1 MLSGL
6 HMHDTQAEID
16 AEFYTIEEVAGV
28 LGVST
33 DTIRRRIRSGQ
44 LQAVKRPADIPGHGQ
59 RWYIPRRAL
68 GIQEITEVIQVPHAL
83 TLNDFDMMITERL
96 NAILNE
102 RDEQLVQLLRQEV
115 GAEVERALE
124 NQLRTANR
132 RLEGLDR
139 TLRALPAPA
148 TPETIK
154 ELQSQ
159 VNDLKSD
166 LVSMKDNIGN
176 IAVRAQATADDV
188 KTLLPVDEGIKED
201 SEPEKEEVK
210 PSAWQRFKNRFSRQQ

>member
-1 MLSGL
+1 
-6 HMHDTQAEID
+6 
-16 AEFYTIEEVAGV
+16 
-28 LGVST
+28 
-33 DTIRRRIRSGQ
+33 
-44 LQAVKRPADIPGHGQ
+44 
-59 RWYIPRRAL
+59 
-68 GIQEITEVIQVPHAL
+68 
-83 TLNDFDMMITERL
+83 
-96 NAILNE
+96 
-102 RDEQLVQLLRQEV
+102 
-115 GAEVERALE
+115 
-124 NQLRTANR
+124 
-132 RLEGLDR
+132 
-139 TLRALPAPA
+139 LPAPA

-210 PSAWQRFKNRFSRQQ
+210 PSTWQRFKNRFSRQQ

>member
-1 MLSGL
+1 M
-6 HMHDTQAEID
+6 HMHEID
-16 AEFYTIEEVAGV
+16 TSPGYYTIEEVADV

-44 LQAVKRPADIPGHGQ
+44 LNAVKREASDIPGHGL
-59 RWYIPRRAL
+59 RWYIPKQSL
-68 GIQEITEVIQVPHAL
+68 GMQEVTDVIQVPHAL
-83 TLNDFDMMITERL
+83 SLNDFDMIITARL
-96 NAILNE
+96 EAILNE

-124 NQLRTANR
+124 DQLRTTNR

-148 TPETIK
+148 TPEKIT

-159 VNDLKSD
+159 VNDLKAD
-166 LVSMKDNIGN
+166 LASMKDSIGN
-176 IAVRAQATADDV
+176 IATNAQATAADV
-188 KTLLPVDEGIKED
+188 KTLLPVDVDIELENI
-201 SEPEKEEVK
+201 EPEKEDIK
-210 PSAWQRFKNRFSRQQ
+210 PSAWQRFKNRFSRRQ